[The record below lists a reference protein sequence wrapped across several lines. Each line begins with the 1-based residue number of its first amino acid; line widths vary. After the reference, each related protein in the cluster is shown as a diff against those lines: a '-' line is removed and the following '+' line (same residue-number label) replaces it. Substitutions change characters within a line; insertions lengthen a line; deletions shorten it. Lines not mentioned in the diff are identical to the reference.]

1 MIAAI
6 AAGLLVTA
14 VTFGAAGP
22 VVAGALGALAAA
34 EATIITKLAFKGS
47 AYSNEE
53 LLVDVVSGA
62 VDVVFAVLTAGVGNA
77 LMRVS
82 KGVPIGPLAKLAT
95 SASRSKRMI
104 AHGLANGV
112 EGFLS
117 GIPSAAAGSLVD
129 EKTWTQGDPLTNFVT
144 ATGMGAAT
152 GALMGGVMGSAGGWS
167 KAAAHGPHLDPG
179 RPPDL
184 EAAARAFDQ
193 APALATTVDPATRA
207 GQWHAHQAQHPGAA
221 YADFLADLEAGRIVP
236 EPGAAHSFRQAAREQ
251 LVAGLPASDRKLLED
266 VPVHV
271 LTDAE
276 FMRVT
281 RSSKGQAVTII
292 DQGKAIVLVR
302 ESAPISA
309 LREEGIHAAQ
319 LLDPRT
325 AADVKLLDEAHMA
338 RWNSLDLKTKLEM
351 YRAKLDLELDAHAR
365 LLTGLLEQIDE
376 MPPGVARDAL
386 VDQAGAARRNLHNL
400 GERRIELAS
409 FGPLDRLK
417 ARLGFGTLSVRLE
430 QPPRLFMQGRRRHA
444 AAKKTPAKK
453 RQAPRSIRIRRSSA
467 GHPSRPRSDERS
479 APKSEAPRP
488 NRRGWSRSSRWA
500 QSGVSTPHA
509 ARTRSSSTPVTGIA
523 GSKSR
528 RPTAPRRSSTRRWFG
543 IRSLL
548 AGSDAGRTRAKRER
562 SPRRRHSRSRD
573 ARSRP
578 PASRAS
584 RW

>member
-1 MIAAI
+1 MEKHKNATAGSEEAAYYQWRVDQEVQAVDAAVEEHRRSVDSIADRMAMIAAI

-22 VVAGALGALAAA
+22 VIAGALGALAAA
-34 EATIITKLAFKGS
+34 EATIITKIAFKGS

-309 LREEGIHAAQ
+309 SAGRRHPRRPAAR
-319 LLDPRT
+319 P
-325 AADVKLLDEAHMA
+325 AH
-338 RWNSLDLKTKLEM
+338 RG
-351 YRAKLDLELDAHAR
+351 RR
-365 LLTGLLEQIDE
+365 Q
-376 MPPGVARDAL
+376 
-386 VDQAGAARRNLHNL
+386 AARRGPH
-400 GERRIELAS
+400 GAVELAR
-409 FGPLDRLK
+409 PEDQ
-417 ARLGFGTLSVRLE
+417 ARDV
-430 QPPRLFMQGRRRHA
+430 P
-444 AAKKTPAKK
+444 
-453 RQAPRSIRIRRSSA
+453 RQA
-467 GHPSRPRSDERS
+467 RPRARRARS
-479 APKSEAPRP
+479 PPHRVARAD
-488 NRRGWSRSSRWA
+488 RRD
-500 QSGVSTPHA
+500 A
-509 ARTRSSSTPVTGIA
+509 ARGCA
-523 GSKSR
+523 
-528 RPTAPRRSSTRRWFG
+528 
-543 IRSLL
+543 
-548 AGSDAGRTRAKRER
+548 
-562 SPRRRHSRSRD
+562 
-573 ARSRP
+573 
-578 PASRAS
+578 
-584 RW
+584 